1 MELPEVLIEADCE
14 EACERVAVEAEHA
27 SILNTTRI
35 NVQEENVS
43 FRGDLEGVVEH
54 ISNCLCAE
62 AWQGEKVLSM

>member
-1 MELPEVLIEADCE
+1 MELEEDMMELPEVLIEADCE

-43 FRGDLEGVVEH
+43 FRGDLWRVSLNTSAIVFVNG
-54 ISNCLCAE
+54 L
-62 AWQGEKVLSM
+62 